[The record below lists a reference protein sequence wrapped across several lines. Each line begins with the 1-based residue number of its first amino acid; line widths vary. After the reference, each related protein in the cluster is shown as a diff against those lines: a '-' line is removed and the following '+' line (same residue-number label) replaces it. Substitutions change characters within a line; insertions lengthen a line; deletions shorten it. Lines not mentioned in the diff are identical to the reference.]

1 MNMGKKQ
8 VMYLLVIILLL
19 GTFLR
24 FYQLDKESFWLD
36 EGATGLVVKKYNSA
50 EIINNIREHG
60 QMLPG
65 YYHYDDDLPLYYVIL
80 RGWSDIFG
88 FNDFSLRAFSAFL
101 GSLAL
106 FAVFYLVKYL
116 FDDKTA
122 LLVMFLSS
130 INLTLILYSQEARQY
145 SYLLFLSLLS
155 VIFLLKSLKEGKT
168 MHVASFLAVSPF
180 IIFTHFPWAMFFTF
194 EGAYALYIMYND
206 YKNKKKV
213 HTKILAAFVIIGLL
227 YLTIIGRALFS
238 VTDTVTLYG
247 KPNFR
252 QFAEFGMRLS
262 TWVYP
267 SESMRQKIYDS
278 LYNFSLFEW
287 FLLVSVA
294 LSAVFLSLMFL
305 YGIKKSLYKKQ
316 SAVFLLFM
324 FFMPFLFAITLSL
337 IHPRFN
343 VFHIKQVIYIIPIF
357 LIFASIGMLRAKF
370 RRTLIAMTIIL
381 SILPLYAYYANID
394 KQQVREA
401 AKFLPND
408 EPIFLSIDTA
418 QVVFKYYYGEKN
430 NVAGVKNVDEL
441 KSHLKNKSSFW
452 MLLTFTKY
460 SDSDGEIEKF
470 LDSNYRL
477 VEKKGFFDI
486 ELLHY
491 KKLS

>member
-8 VMYLLVIILLL
+8 VRYLLVIILLL
-19 GTFLR
+19 GAFLR
-24 FYQLDKESFWLD
+24 FYQLDEESFWLD
-36 EGATGLVVKKYNSA
+36 EGATGLVVKKYTSA
-50 EIINNIREHG
+50 RIIDNIREHG
-60 QMLPG
+60 QILPG
-65 YYHYDDDLPLYYVIL
+65 YYYYNDDLPLYYVIL
-80 RGWSDIFG
+80 RGWSYIFG
-88 FNDFSLRAFSAFL
+88 FNDFSLRAFSAFF

-106 FAVFYLVKYL
+106 FAVFYLARYL
-116 FDDKTA
+116 FDGKTA
-122 LLVMFLSS
+122 LLATFLSS
-130 INLTLILYSQEARQY
+130 INLTLIWYSQEARQY

-180 IIFTHFPWAMFFTF
+180 IIFTHFPWAMFFAF
-194 EGAYALYIMYND
+194 EGAYALYIMHND
-206 YKNKKKV
+206 YKNKRKV
-213 HTKILAAFVIIGLL
+213 RTKILAAFIIIGLL

-247 KPNFR
+247 KPDFR
-252 QFAEFGMRLS
+252 QLAEFGMRLS

-278 LYNFSLFEW
+278 SYTFSLFEW
-287 FLLVSVA
+287 LLLASVA

-305 YGIKKSLYKKQ
+305 YGIKKLYKKQ
-316 SAVFLLFM
+316 SAIFLLFM

-370 RRTLIAMTIIL
+370 KRTLIAMTIIL

-394 KQQVREA
+394 KQQFREA

-418 QVVFKYYYGEKN
+418 QVVFKYYYGEKS
-430 NVAGVKNVDEL
+430 NVIGVKSVEEL
-441 KSHLKNKSSFW
+441 KAHLQNKNSFW

-460 SDSDGEIEKF
+460 SDPRNEIRKF
-470 LDSNYRL
+470 LDGNYKL
-477 VEKKGFFDI
+477 VEQKEFFDI
-486 ELLHY
+486 ELFYY
-491 KKLS
+491 KKHG